1 MLKETTDTID
11 DEAELQT
18 IDAQLLA
25 EVSNYFQVKYLFD
38 SSYDTECIYI
48 SLNSGRLVIPLE
60 ELSEF
65 INNNYEHYNTLEF
78 TVLDLIDIYL
88 VTMLTVALNDLTNS
102 EFQNAP
108 EILLQ

>member
-1 MLKETTDTID
+1 MLKEMTDTVAN
-11 DEAELQT
+11 EAKLQT

-25 EVSNYFQVKYLFD
+25 EVSKYFQVKYLFD

-48 SLNSGRLVIPLE
+48 NLNSGRLVIPLE

-65 INNNYEHYNTLEF
+65 INNNYEQYNTLEF

-88 VTMLTVALNDLTNS
+88 VTMVTTALDDLTNS
-102 EFQNAP
+102 EFQNSS